1 MPYLP
6 AVPVVSIQIFILAV
20 MAALPANA
28 QVNVLTDNYDNAR
41 TNSNLHETVLNK
53 ANVNPAQFGKLFS
66 LPVTGAINTQPLYM
80 QGVAIPGKGTHNV
93 VYVATH
99 HNDVYAFDADAPGDS
114 LWHVNLGPSVPGG
127 DFNVADLSELGV
139 MGTPVIDPASH
150 ALYVA
155 AYTKEN
161 GQYLFRLHALDIST
175 GDESF
180 GGPTVIQ
187 ASLPG
192 TSFFDAK
199 NGQVPFDASQ
209 HLQRPGLALV
219 NNTVYV
225 AFGSHGDVGVYHG
238 WLVGYNALNIQQQVS
253 AYIATPDTSGGS
265 FWQGGRAPAVDENGF
280 IYLTTANGP
289 ADNKANFGESLV
301 KLDSS
306 SGALKLADW
315 FTFDDWAKLNDTDSD
330 YGSCGPVLTAANTV
344 IAGGKEGVITL
355 ADRNNLGHLQSGN
368 AGLIQSFPAIGFG
381 IFNMAYWER
390 PQSPVVYVRGFN
402 DRVKAF
408 RIVNGRFETTP
419 FTQAS
424 FVAGLPYDGFAVSA
438 NNSADYSAILWNTA
452 TAEGDHNGPGIL
464 HAFAASNLSQELWN
478 SEMNPVR
485 DRLGTLAKFM
495 APTVANGKVYVPT
508 FSGELVVYGL
518 RTPKALVA
526 AVVNAASGVGG
537 SVAPGELVTVYGS
550 GLGPAQLAGPVLTSS
565 GTLSRAIA
573 DTQVLFNGV
582 AAPLIY
588 TRSDQVAAIVP
599 NSVSS
604 ASTVSVQVKYQGQG
618 TTPVSVSVAKT
629 MPGLFTLEESGSGQG
644 AILNQDATINT
655 TANPAERGS
664 IVVLYGTG
672 QGLSDPDWAED
683 LLASAPL
690 PQPLSPVSV
699 TIGGQKAEILYGGA
713 APGLAGLIQINARVP
728 AGIQAGAAVPVQVAI
743 GTARSQP
750 GVTLA
755 VK

>member
-1 MPYLP
+1 MPYFP
-6 AVPVVSIQIFILAV
+6 AVRAVSIQILILAL
-20 MAALPANA
+20 AAGLSADA

-41 TNSNLHETVLNK
+41 TNSNLHETLLNK
-53 ANVNPAQFGKLFS
+53 ANVNPTQFGKLFS
-66 LPVTGAINTQPLYM
+66 LPVNGAINAQPLYM
-80 QGVAIPGKGTHNV
+80 QAVAIPGKGSHNV

-114 LWHVNLGPSVPGG
+114 LWHANLGPSVPGA
-127 DFNVADLSELGV
+127 DFNIADLSELGV
-139 MGTPVIDPASH
+139 MGTPVIDTASN
-150 ALYVA
+150 ALYVV

-161 GQYLFRLHALDIST
+161 GKYFFRLHALDLGT
-175 GDESF
+175 GGEMF
-180 GGPTVIQ
+180 GGPTEIQ

-192 TSFFDAK
+192 TSPLDAS

-209 HLQRPGLALV
+209 HLQRPGLALF

-238 WLVGYNALNIQQQVS
+238 WLVGYNAFNIQQQVS

-301 KLDSS
+301 KLDTSS
-306 SGALKLADW
+306 SALTLADW
-315 FTFDDWAKLNDTDSD
+315 FTFNGWAKLNDTDSD
-330 YGSCGPVLTAANTV
+330 FGSCGPVLTAENTV

-355 ADRNNLGHLQSGN
+355 ADRNNLGHMQTGDAGLLQS
-368 AGLIQSFPAIGFG
+368 LPAIGFG

-390 PQSPVVYVRGFN
+390 PESPVLYLRAFN
-402 DRVKAF
+402 GPVKAF
-408 RIVNGRFETTP
+408 RMVNGRFQTAP

-452 TAEGDHNGPGIL
+452 TADGDHNGAGVL

-485 DRLGTLAKFM
+485 DRLGTLAKFT
-495 APTVANGKVYVPT
+495 APTVANGKVYVAT

-518 RTPKALVA
+518 RTQKALVA
-526 AVVNAASGVGG
+526 AVVNAASGMSG
-537 SVAPGELVTVYGS
+537 SVAPGEMVTVYGS
-550 GLGPAQLAGPVLTSS
+550 GLGPPKLAGPVLTSA
-565 GTLSRAIA
+565 GTLSRAVA
-573 DTQVLFNGV
+573 NTQVLFNGE

-618 TTPVSVSVAKT
+618 TTPVSLNVAKT

-644 AILNQDATINT
+644 AFLNQDATINT

-683 LLASAPL
+683 VLASQPL
-690 PQPLSPVSV
+690 PHPLSSVNV
-699 TIGGQKAEILYGGA
+699 TIGGQKAEILYAGA

-728 AGIQAGAAVPVQVAI
+728 AGIQAGAAVPVKVVI
-743 GTARSQP
+743 GTAGSQP